1 MANVALQG
9 ALSFCGT
16 NASKYLLE
24 PMFHSDEIMRNY
36 TIYPNV
42 KFKHFITMAPKLQSI
57 TAVNT
62 GCETT
67 NECNPD
73 GFTMEQKYI
82 SVEQVSVK
90 QVQCWNEF
98 ENLFV
103 AESYK
108 AGLSMP
114 DLTGTQI
121 ADVILDRVRNA
132 IKSDLIRNM
141 WAGQA
146 TTAGADCSYESM
158 GIGLWDA
165 LSTGTAFG
173 PTGTIAQMNEVA
185 VVGATPAPNLIT
197 VGAVIDGVDAV
208 AVLEDVFNTAPAELQ
223 QIPASE
229 KKMFCTP
236 NIYNGWY
243 SALTQVASAGS
254 VDYGHSE
261 SQSGKQRL
269 YFRGVE
275 LVPIYEWDTALT
287 ALTGADI
294 PPLFTAAT
302 AAIQC
307 ANGVI
312 YAAKDN
318 LIIGTNVSDPD
329 NQLKMFYD
337 EASDNMYIRANF
349 TMGFQYGWNSL
360 VNGSM
365 LVD

>member
-1 MANVALQG
+1 MADIALAG
-9 ALSFCGT
+9 ALTFAGT

-24 PMFHSDEIMRNY
+24 PMFHSDDIMRNY

-42 KFKHFITMAPKLQSI
+42 KFKQFITMAPSLKSI
-57 TAVNT
+57 TAQNS
-62 GCETT
+62 GCDTT
-67 NECNPD
+67 NACDPA
-73 GFTMEQKYI
+73 GFTMEQKAI
-82 SVEQVSVK
+82 EVKQVSVK
-90 QVQCWNEF
+90 QTQCWNEF
-98 ENLFV
+98 QNLYI

-121 ADVILDRVRNA
+121 AEVILDRVRKG
-132 IKSDLIRNM
+132 IQYDTVRNM
-141 WAGQA
+141 WAGDPLA
-146 TTAGADCSYESM
+146 AVADCSYQSM
-158 GIGLWDA
+158 GDGLWQL
-165 LSTGTAFG
+165 LSVGTAINSATQMREV
-173 PTGTIAQMNEVA
+173 TGSLGAAAAEYVT
-185 VVGATPAPNLIT
+185 VGATLPA
-197 VGAVIDGVDAV
+197 ADAV
-208 AVLEDVFNTAPAELQ
+208 LVLEDVWNTAPAELQ
-223 QIPASE
+223 QTPASD
-229 KKMFCTP
+229 KRLFCTP
-236 NIYNGWY
+236 NIYNAWY

-275 LVPIYEWDTALT
+275 LVPVYEWDTALT
-287 ALTGADI
+287 ALTGADV
-294 PPLFTAAT
+294 PPLFTAAG

-318 LIIGTNVSDPD
+318 LIIGTNVADPD

-337 EASDNMYIRANF
+337 EASDNMYVRSNF
-349 TMGFQYGWNSL
+349 TMGFQYGWDSL

>member
-1 MANVALQG
+1 MANVALKG
-9 ALSFCGT
+9 ALTFAGT

-24 PMFHSDEIMRNY
+24 PMFHSDDIMRNY
-36 TIYPNV
+36 SIYPNV
-42 KFKHFITMAPKLQSI
+42 KYKHFITMAPSLSSI
-57 TAVNT
+57 TALNT
-62 GCETT
+62 GCDTT
-67 NECNPD
+67 NTCNPA
-73 GFTMEQKYI
+73 GFTMEQKAI
-82 SVEQVSVK
+82 EVEQVSVK

-98 ENLFV
+98 ENLFI

-121 ADVILDRVRNA
+121 ADVILNRVRNA
-132 IKSDLIRNM
+132 IKTDMIRNM
-141 WAGQA
+141 WGGDSGAA
-146 TTAGADCSYESM
+146 VADCSYKSM
-158 GIGLWDA
+158 GDGLWEK
-165 LSTGTAFG
+165 LSTGSAIGGGTQMREV
-173 PTGTIAQMNEVA
+173 TGTL
-185 VVGATPAPNLIT
+185 GAAAAEYIT
-197 VGAVIDGVDAV
+197 VGAALPAADAV
-208 AVLEDVFNTAPAELQ
+208 LVLEDVFNSAPAALQ

-229 KKMFCTP
+229 KKLFCTP
-236 NIYNGWY
+236 NIYNAWY

-261 SQSGKQRL
+261 AQAGKQRL

-275 LVPIYEWDTALT
+275 LVPMYEWDTALT
-287 ALTGADI
+287 ALTGADL

-302 AAIQC
+302 AGIQC

-318 LIIGTNVSDPD
+318 LMIGTNVTDPD

-337 EASDNMYIRANF
+337 EVSDNMYIRSNF
-349 TMGFQYGWNSL
+349 TMGFQYGWDSL

>member
-1 MANVALQG
+1 MADIALQG
-9 ALSFCGT
+9 ALSFAGT

-36 TIYPNV
+36 TVYPNV

-57 TAVNT
+57 TAANT
-62 GCETT
+62 GCATT
-67 NECNPD
+67 NTCDPA

-82 SVEQVSVK
+82 EVSQVSVK
-90 QVQCWNEF
+90 QEQCWNEF

-108 AGLSMP
+108 AGLNMP

-121 ADVILDRVRNA
+121 ADVILNRVRNA
-132 IKSDLIRNM
+132 IKTDTIRNM
-141 WAGQA
+141 WGGDSAAGV
-146 TTAGADCSYESM
+146 ADCSYQSM
-158 GIGLWDA
+158 GDGLWEK
-165 LSTGTAFG
+165 LSVGTAIGGATQMREVTGTAG
-173 PTGTIAQMNEVA
+173 AAATEYVT
-185 VVGATPAPNLIT
+185 VGATLPAADSSL
-197 VGAVIDGVDAV
+197 
-208 AVLEDVFNTAPAELQ
+208 VLEDVWNTAPAELQ

-229 KKMFCTP
+229 KRLFCTP
-236 NIYNGWY
+236 NIYNSWY
-243 SALTQVASAGS
+243 SALTSVGSTGS
-254 VDYGHSE
+254 VNYGHSE
-261 SQSGKQRL
+261 AQSGKQRL

-275 LVPIYEWDTALT
+275 LVPMYEWDTALS
-287 ALTGADI
+287 ALTGADL

-302 AAIQC
+302 ASIQC
-307 ANGVI
+307 TNGVI

-318 LIIGTNVSDPD
+318 LMIGTNVTDPD

-337 EASDNMYIRANF
+337 EVSDNMYIRSNF
-349 TMGFQYGWNSL
+349 TMGFQYGWDSL

>member
-1 MANVALQG
+1 MADIALAG
-9 ALSFCGT
+9 ALTFAGT

-42 KFKHFITMAPKLQSI
+42 KYKQFITMAPSLQSI
-57 TAVNT
+57 TAQNS
-62 GCETT
+62 GCGTA
-67 NECNPD
+67 NACDPA
-73 GFTMEQKYI
+73 GFTMEQKAI
-82 SVEQVSVK
+82 EVKQVSVK
-90 QVQCWNEF
+90 QEQCWNEF
-98 ENLFV
+98 QNLYI

-121 ADVILDRVRNA
+121 ADVILDRVRKG
-132 IKSDLIRNM
+132 IQYDMVRNM
-141 WAGQA
+141 WAGDSGA
-146 TTAGADCSYESM
+146 AVADCSYQSM
-158 GIGLWDA
+158 GNGLWES
-165 LSTGTAFG
+165 LSTGNAINSGTQMREV
-173 PTGTIAQMNEVA
+173 TGTLGGGNAAYVT
-185 VVGATPAPNLIT
+185 VGATLP
-197 VGAVIDGVDAV
+197 GADAV
-208 AVLEDVFNTAPAELQ
+208 LVLEDVWNTAPAELQ

-229 KKMFCTP
+229 KRLFCTP
-236 NIYNGWY
+236 NIYNAWY

-261 SQSGKQRL
+261 SQAGKQRL

-275 LVPIYEWDTALT
+275 IVPMYEWDTALT
-287 ALTGADI
+287 ALTGADL
-294 PPLFTAAT
+294 PPLFAAAG
-302 AAIQC
+302 AAINC
-307 ANGVI
+307 TNGVI

-337 EASDNMYIRANF
+337 EASDNMYVRSNF
-349 TMGFQYGWNSL
+349 TMGFQYGWDSL